1 MTPEIFAQV
10 TKSLLTKCS
19 NIRNMKKVE
28 YADGTDRLGNF
39 RNAAMLNSTTVP
51 EAIQGM
57 RVKHTV
63 SIADMV
69 RDEFRL
75 EDKSFS
81 MKQWEEKIVDDINYL
96 VLLYAGIVESK
107 EDAGE

>member
-1 MTPEIFAQV
+1 MTPDTFAQV

-19 NIRNMKKVE
+19 NVRNTKKVE
-28 YADGTDRLGNF
+28 YADGTDRLSNF
-39 RNAAMLNSTTVP
+39 NNAAMLNSVSVP

-63 SIADMV
+63 SIADMI

-75 EDKSFS
+75 EDKVFS
-81 MKQWEEKIVDDINYL
+81 MKQWEEKIIDDINYL
-96 VLLYAGIVESK
+96 VLLYAGIIEEKGSDN
-107 EDAGE
+107 E